1 MVEIGNKEKF
11 NDKYRIKS
19 TRLPFFDYSS
29 NGIYFITICTL
40 NKNNFF
46 GKIKNNKVLLSGK
59 GKIAKKHWK
68 EIPKHYPQIFLDEF
82 CIMPNHIHGLIQIK
96 NVETTNLGVSYSE
109 IIKNDLEKNNLIG
122 LQKWKLS
129 LIARIINQLKRT
141 TTIEMKNKKL
151 FFGWQARF
159 FDQIIKN
166 EKHYFLVKQYIR
178 DNPKNFKNDINF

>member
-1 MVEIGNKEKF
+1 M
-11 NDKYRIKS
+11 
-19 TRLPFFDYSS
+19 
-29 NGIYFITICTL
+29 
-40 NKNNFF
+40 
-46 GKIKNNKVLLSGK
+46 SGK

-129 LIARIINQLKRT
+129 LIARIINQFKRT
-141 TTIEMKNKKL
+141 TTIEMKNKKGKVQGSYVITNKKL
-151 FFGWQARF
+151 DPEETMLVLLTQLNKA
-159 FDQIIKN
+159 DQTLEMFN
-166 EKHYFLVKQYIR
+166 R
-178 DNPKNFKNDINF
+178 DILKCGKCRKRREY